1 MLIFHSRRFYQHI
14 LNYKKKMRKNFLNSV
29 NSQLTLSIKTL
40 MIVLETSLELT
51 IEYKMMIDRALS
63 ILMMIHSLNQVLET
77 IYHPKSHLKPA
88 KFLML
93 ALGKRK
99 VNQDQTKGD
108 QKDLMVMTN
117 SMI

>member
-29 NSQLTLSIKTL
+29 NSQLILSIKTL

-51 IEYKMMIDRALS
+51 TEFKMMIDRALS
-63 ILMMIHSLNQVLET
+63 ILMMIRSLNRVLET
-77 IYHPKSHLKPA
+77 IYHPKNHLKQV
-88 KFLML
+88 KSQML
-93 ALGKRK
+93 ALEKRK
-99 VNQDQTKGD
+99 VSQDQTNEY